1 MIVSSSGVANSSG
14 RMIVN
19 AVNRVKRRD
28 RFDRRQRQA
37 SSEGRSSAMSER
49 AGALVI
55 ADSNVSAVMKADRK
69 GVSSVA
75 DRDLTVPAEIAR
87 SVKAENAAR
96 GSSAAEGFA
105 KVEGHVFLIGANK
118 SADRDPTDRDRI
130 VRVLIAASV
139 KAENAAFASS
149 VAEGAARAKG
159 PAFPIEANSSVDR
172 DPTDRDLT
180 VRVLNAESVKA
191 ENAARGSSAAEGVAR
206 AKEQAFPIGAN
217 ANQEGDPTDRDR
229 IVRVLIAGS
238 VKAESKESVEASPRV
253 AVPGRVAQRSEAER
267 PVASVEDQAA
277 RASRHAKEVHADRA
291 VHVESS
297 VPDPDSP
304 SLECWQ

>member
-1 MIVSSSGVANSSG
+1 
-14 RMIVN
+14 MIVN

-75 DRDLTVPAEIAR
+75 DRDLTVLAVIAR

-180 VRVLNAESVKA
+180 VRVLNA
-191 ENAARGSSAAEGVAR
+191 
-206 AKEQAFPIGAN
+206 
-217 ANQEGDPTDRDR
+217 
-229 IVRVLIAGS
+229 GS